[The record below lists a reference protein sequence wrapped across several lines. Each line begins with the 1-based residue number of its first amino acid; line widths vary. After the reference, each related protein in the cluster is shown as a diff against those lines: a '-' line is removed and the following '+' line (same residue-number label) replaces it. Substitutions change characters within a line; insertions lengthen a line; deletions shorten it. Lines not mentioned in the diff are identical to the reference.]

1 MIIIINFI
9 NFNNQYNVK
18 KKFLRKFVNVLQSCE
33 LRKQLCGQFLSFNNT
48 KSIDLLRQVHM
59 TMDFI
64 FQTIT
69 VRASFLPRF
78 LSTTIYYIEN

>member
-1 MIIIINFI
+1 
-9 NFNNQYNVK
+9 
-18 KKFLRKFVNVLQSCE
+18 VNVLQSCE
-33 LRKQLCGQFLSFNNT
+33 LRKQLRRQFLSFNNK

-59 TMDFI
+59 TMDFVI